1 MTEISNEEKKEQE
14 TKNSLLQTAGTCK
27 KMLPVLIA
35 SLLLTES
42 MHTLTTYYNQ
52 LQYESVGI
60 PVQWFGILFMIMNLV
75 SLSTGLLD
83 TITQR
88 IQRDQF
94 MMMLFVMAAVL
105 SIGIIFTHSAILS
118 VVIFA
123 CMVCAESMTYALMN
137 DIENESIDGTP
148 RASTLS
154 LYSLFQHLGMFF
166 TGVSFGVAADQS
178 LTTSYG
184 LSAVFCVVGLISY
197 IFWYKNRSMLVK
209 KEEKESN
216 P

>member
-1 MTEISNEEKKEQE
+1 
-14 TKNSLLQTAGTCK
+14 
-27 KMLPVLIA
+27 
-35 SLLLTES
+35 
-42 MHTLTTYYNQ
+42 
-52 LQYESVGI
+52 
-60 PVQWFGILFMIMNLV
+60 
-75 SLSTGLLD
+75 
-83 TITQR
+83 
-88 IQRDQF
+88 

-123 CMVCAESMTYALMN
+123 CMVCTESMTYALMN

-166 TGVSFGVAADQS
+166 TGVSFGVAADHS
-178 LTTSYG
+178 LTTAYG

-216 P
+216 PQ